1 MTNITIPAPAKIN
14 LSLRIV
20 GKREDGYHLLES
32 LVVFAKYGDEIEVQP
47 AKELSLEIIGEFA
60 DALQN
65 EPKEKNLVWR
75 AAVALRRHCEEAL
88 ADAAIQKSEEN
99 KGWIASCHATLAV
112 RNAEVVRSGAK
123 ITLTKNLPIGSGIG
137 GGSADAAATLKAL
150 CQLWKLDISPEE
162 LAEIGLKLGSDV
174 PVCLYGKPAIMLGIG
189 EIITPALRFY
199 DTKDLQKV
207 IERAATMLGIG
218 ISKDGSFEVARRSRG
233 TPRIA
238 LRLLRRVRDFAH
250 ADDKDIIDAQ
260 LADSSLRRLEVDN
273 LGLDSAD
280 HRYLKYI
287 ADHYQGGPVGV
298 ETIAAG
304 LSEQRDAIEETI
316 EPYLLQIGLIQRT
329 PRGRMLT
336 HNCFK
341 HLGLK
346 PPVAIA
352 SFPLLED

>member
-174 PVCLYGKPAIMLGIG
+174 PVCLYGKPAIMRGIG
-189 EIITPALRFY
+189 EIITPALPPA
-199 DTKDLQKV
+199 QKYIV
-207 IERAATMLGIG
+207 LLNPL
-218 ISKDGSFEVARRSRG
+218 ISLSTAEV
-233 TPRIA
+233 
-238 LRLLRRVRDFAH
+238 F
-250 ADDKDIIDAQ
+250 
-260 LADSSLRRLEVDN
+260 SSLREGV
-273 LGLDSAD
+273 AD
-280 HRYLKYI
+280 
-287 ADHYQGGPVGV
+287 
-298 ETIAAG
+298 E
-304 LSEQRDAIEETI
+304 AIHKT
-316 EPYLLQIGLIQRT
+316 
-329 PRGRMLT
+329 
-336 HNCFK
+336 NK
-341 HLGLK
+341 DW
-346 PPVAIA
+346 IA
-352 SFPLLED
+352 SASLRNDESNDLQPAAISKLPIIAEMLGSIKVTKNCKFAQMSGSGATCFGLYEIEIDAKNAAENLRKKYPQMWCVATRI